1 MNLPNK
7 ITLARI
13 FMIPLFVVIF
23 YLPVIPYNYLIA
35 AVVFVLAAL
44 TDALDGHIARSRN
57 LVTNLGKFL
66 DPIAAKG
73 LVSTAF
79 ILLLPEPA
87 VFSAPFLLFN
97 GAISAETAMRITA
110 GVCVAV
116 IFARELIVSGFRM
129 GAAERKLVIAADKL
143 GKIKTTCQDV
153 SIAALLASM
162 SFLETKAGQI
172 AALIGLVF
180 FFLCTFFT
188 VLSGV
193 NYIVKNKQVLK
204 ESD

>member
-13 FMIPLFVVIF
+13 CMIPLFVVVF
-23 YLPVIPYNYLIA
+23 YLDVIPYNYLIS
-35 AVVFVLAAL
+35 AVIFVLAAL
-44 TDALDGHIARSRN
+44 TDAIDGHIARSRN

-66 DPIAAKG
+66 DPIADKV

-79 ILLLPEPA
+79 ILLLTRPF
-87 VFSAPFLLFN
+87 VFSAPFMLFDGLDASN
-97 GAISAETAMRITA
+97 AMRIVS

-116 IFARELIVSGFRM
+116 ILARELIVSGFRM
-129 GAAERKLVIAADKL
+129 VAAERQLVIAADKL

-153 SIAALLASM
+153 SIAVLLASA
-162 SFLETKAGQI
+162 SFMDTTAGQI
-172 AALIGLVF
+172 VGLVGLVF

>member
-13 FMIPLFVVIF
+13 CMIPLFVVVF
-23 YLPVIPYNYLIA
+23 YLDVIPYNYLIS
-35 AVVFVLAAL
+35 AVIFVLAAL

-66 DPIAAKG
+66 DPIADKV

-79 ILLLPEPA
+79 ILLLTRPF
-87 VFSAPFLLFN
+87 VFSAPFMLFDGLDASN
-97 GAISAETAMRITA
+97 AMRIVS

-116 IFARELIVSGFRM
+116 ILARELIVSGFRM
-129 GAAERKLVIAADKL
+129 VAAERQLVIAADKL

-153 SIAALLASM
+153 SIAVLLASA
-162 SFLETKAGQI
+162 SFMDTTAGQI
-172 AALIGLVF
+172 VGLVGLVF